1 MSLPAAGPPVSDFVA
16 RRRRVL
22 FDTDPAV
29 ARKRLALI
37 VVLAVL
43 VRILAWSGTVQMAS
57 DGPDSLWQ
65 AQRLQAGDIAGALGH
80 PDPPLYALAI
90 VAASFLTRQLVW
102 AAVLVSI
109 VSGVLIVFAVH
120 GLARLALPGRRD
132 VACGAATIAA
142 IYTPVVLATGNV
154 SSDGLFLALF
164 LIALRLLFAAEQSG
178 RLRLRLFG
186 VGVFLG
192 LAWLTR
198 TEAAFLLLPVV
209 AWLVAGLV
217 RRESRRH
224 RPLPPRGVYLR
235 AASLCLLGLLIAV
248 APYGALLYRHSESWS
263 SIVAHASGLGL
274 VEPPPAPPDS
284 PRGSPRVGVVAE
296 GEPAPST
303 WLPAETHRLAL
314 ALESRFASAVAEH
327 SGKGVPEASDPAAP
341 PVAGA
346 DGSAAKSATA
356 TGAAPADGQPPP
368 PQRPLRPMQ
377 RILRGAQDYF
387 AAYAQAAATLG
398 HLLGPG
404 LLLLAAVGLPTVLRR
419 RALLFSMLVVLLAGW
434 VALAAAQIITRGA
447 LLSRDLLGPALLVL
461 PIAGA
466 GVAWLWGEL
475 RRFPNRSVG
484 QHWLGR
490 TLVLLVVALEGV
502 ALAGTLLRTD
512 STARLA
518 ALHWAREHCNPGER
532 VGVIE
537 RRDAWYVQRP
547 ILTVGRPADGA
558 ALAADLQRHE
568 VRLLV
573 QRLDDLRQAA
583 PELLAG
589 GAYVE
594 RARFGEGADA
604 VVVLERQ
611 G

>member
-1 MSLPAAGPPVSDFVA
+1 MSDPLA
-16 RRRRVL
+16 RRRRIL
-22 FDTDPAV
+22 FDTDPTV
-29 ARKRLALI
+29 ARKRLVLI

-57 DGPDSLWQ
+57 DGADALWQ
-65 AQRLQAGDIAGALGH
+65 AQRLQAGDIAGALSH
-80 PDPPLYALAI
+80 PDPPLYPLAI
-90 VAASFLTRQLVW
+90 VAASFLTGELVW

-109 VSGVLIVFAVH
+109 VSGVIVVFAVH

-132 VACGAATIAA
+132 VACGAATLAA
-142 IYTPVVLATGNV
+142 LYTPVVIATGNV
-154 SSDGLFLALF
+154 TSDGLFLALF
-164 LIALRLLFAAEQSG
+164 LIALRLLFAGEQSG

-198 TEAAFLLLPVV
+198 AEAAWLLLPVV
-209 AWLVAGLV
+209 AWLIAGLV

-235 AASLCLLGLLIAV
+235 AAGLCLLGLLIAV
-248 APYGALLYRHSESWS
+248 VPYGVLLYQHSGSWS

-274 VEPPPAPPDS
+274 VEPPTAPPDS
-284 PRGSPRVGVVAE
+284 PLGSPRVGVVPE

-314 ALESRFASAVAEH
+314 ALESRFASTIAEH
-327 SGKGVPEASDPAAP
+327 SGAAPREDVDPKAP

-346 DGSAAKSATA
+346 DGSGPAKPASQAPDAASADA
-356 TGAAPADGQPPP
+356 QPPP
-368 PQRPLRPMQ
+368 TQRPLPPMQ
-377 RILRGAQDYF
+377 RVIRGTQAYF
-387 AAYAQAAATLG
+387 AAYAQAAATLA
-398 HLLGPG
+398 HLIGPG
-404 LLLLAAVGLPTVLRR
+404 LLLLAAAGLPTVLRR

-434 VALAAAQIITRGA
+434 VALAAAQILTRGT

-461 PIAGA
+461 PVAGA
-466 GVAWLWGEL
+466 GVAWLWGEV
-475 RRFPNRSVG
+475 RRFPHRSVG

-518 ALHWAREHCNPGER
+518 ALHWAREHSTAGQR

-547 ILTVGRPADGA
+547 ILTVGRPADSA
-558 ALAADLQRHE
+558 ELAADLQRHE

-573 QRLDDLRQAA
+573 QRLDELQQEA

-589 GAYVE
+589 GAWVE

-604 VVVLERQ
+604 VVVLERS